1 MQPSAFNPMLSQLVK
16 DLPGADGAIFVDWEG
31 EAVDRFDGSQQETPI
46 RLIGAHWGIIYY
58 LFRGALERTGGGDPR
73 QLVLSFKT
81 QTFVISQV
89 TSHYLMVVA
98 MQPRV
103 NLRLALDM
111 SRITVQR
118 LRREM

>member
-1 MQPSAFNPMLSQLVK
+1 MLPSSFSPILAQLVR

-31 EAVDRFDGSQQETPI
+31 EAVDKFDGTERETPI

-58 LFRGALERTGGGDPR
+58 LFRNALDKINQGDPK
-73 QLVLSFKT
+73 QLVLGFQA
-81 QTFVISQV
+81 QTYVISQV
-89 TSHYLMVVA
+89 TSEYLMVVTMA
-98 MQPRV
+98 SRV
-103 NLRLALDM
+103 NMRLAMDM

>member
-1 MQPSAFNPMLSQLVK
+1 MQPSAFNPMLTRLVK
-16 DLPGADGAIFVDWEG
+16 DLPGAEGAIFVDWEG
-31 EAVDRFDGSQQETPI
+31 EAVDRFDGTQQETPI

-58 LFRGALERTGGGDPR
+58 LFRGALERAEGGDPI
-73 QLVLSFKT
+73 QLVLAFER
-81 QTFVISQV
+81 QTFIVSQV
-89 TSHYLMVVA
+89 TSHYLMVVT
-98 MQPRV
+98 MSPRP